1 MRGAFPPLGFA
12 LLFGC
17 SLPPLACS
25 GGPFAKAFPWDEPLP
40 SPIDSPVVDASRLHR
55 FEFENGALLLVLE
68 DKRLPAFSLG
78 FTAPRGAA
86 VEAPGREG
94 VARYTAD
101 LMERGAGDRDALE
114 LAAAVEALGA
124 GFSVSSGW
132 DSFGVSIGGLSRD
145 LPALFDIFSDVLLS
159 PRFDKAE
166 AKRARGEQLAALRTA
181 GDDPDTLAGWTF
193 SKTLYPE
200 HRLGLPISGTSESVE
215 KLDAAAARAFY
226 EKIFTPRQGVFHA
239 VGDVDA
245 EDIRR
250 RIEAAFG
257 AWQGPV
263 PVQTGPAP
271 AAAAGAEA
279 GAESESAAQ
288 AGWSAPR
295 IVLVDRPELGQAH
308 VVVGHAGIAQGA
320 EDRDQVSLL
329 NTMFG
334 GGGFSSR
341 LMARL
346 RAEEGLTY
354 SVYSNFGRRRGS
366 GYFAIRSFTEVAELE
381 PLLKGLFE
389 EFERMRSLPP
399 DEDELSRAKTLSTGR
414 FALALE
420 TAGAVMSSLVDL
432 EIYDLPRDSLDTY
445 RGRVRAL
452 TADKISEAAERYLRP
467 SHASVVIVAPAD
479 KVRTL
484 LEAHGPVTLIT
495 P

>member
-17 SLPPLACS
+17 SIPPLACS

-68 DKRLPAFSLG
+68 DKRLPAFSFG

-86 VEAPGREG
+86 VETPGREG

-101 LMERGAGDRDALE
+101 LMERGAGERDALE

-124 GFSVSSGW
+124 SFSVGSGW
-132 DSFGVSIGGLSRD
+132 DSFGASIGGLSRD
-145 LPALFDIFSDVLLS
+145 LPALFDIFSDVLLR

-166 AKRARGEQLAALRTA
+166 AGRARGEQLAALRTA

-193 SKTLYPE
+193 SRTLYPG
-200 HRLGLPISGTSESVE
+200 HRLGLPISGTPESVE
-215 KLDAAAARAFY
+215 KLDAAAAREFY
-226 EKIFTPRQGVFHA
+226 EQVFTPREGVFHA

-245 EDIRR
+245 EDIRQR
-250 RIEAAFG
+250 VQAAFG
-257 AWQGPV
+257 SWQGPLPAEV
-263 PVQTGPAP
+263 GAPPV
-271 AAAAGAEA
+271 AAAGAEA
-279 GAESESAAQ
+279 GAENAAS

-295 IVLVDRPELGQAH
+295 IVLVDRPDLGQAH

-354 SVYSNFGRRRGS
+354 SVYSTFGRRRGS
-366 GYFAIRSFTEVAELE
+366 GYFAIRSFTEVSELE

-399 DEDELSRAKTLSTGR
+399 DEEELSRAKTLSTGR

-432 EIYDLPRDSLDTY
+432 EMYDLPRDSLDTY

-452 TADKISEAAERYLRP
+452 TADQVAEAAERYLRP

-484 LEAHGPVTLIT
+484 LEAHGPVTLVT